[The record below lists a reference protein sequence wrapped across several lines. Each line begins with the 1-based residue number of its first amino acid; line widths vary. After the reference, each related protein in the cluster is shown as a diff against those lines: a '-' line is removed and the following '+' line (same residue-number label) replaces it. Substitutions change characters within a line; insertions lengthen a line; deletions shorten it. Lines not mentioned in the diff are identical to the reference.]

1 MVTWRDELAT
11 FLNWKKKIHTS
22 LIRLSFV
29 SCDYK
34 IIPLKALNNNSKRPA
49 KLYKKTS
56 GKNELIYLKL
66 NLFQNRGN

>member
-49 KLYKKTS
+49 KL
-56 GKNELIYLKL
+56 
-66 NLFQNRGN
+66 